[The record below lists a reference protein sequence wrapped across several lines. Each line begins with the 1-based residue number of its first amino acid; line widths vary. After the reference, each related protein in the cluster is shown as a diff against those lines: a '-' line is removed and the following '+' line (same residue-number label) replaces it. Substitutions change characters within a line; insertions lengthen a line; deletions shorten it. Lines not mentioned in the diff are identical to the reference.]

1 MIQTAAAAFDEYG
14 AVRLLEP
21 VGVAG
26 VRRALV
32 GRRLE
37 PPTGGCCVVAPSTE
51 SIVLIPFLFS
61 DLSQVKLRRAVV
73 LASGHRND

>member
-14 AVRLLEP
+14 TVRLLEP

-32 GRRLE
+32 G
-37 PPTGGCCVVAPSTE
+37 
-51 SIVLIPFLFS
+51 
-61 DLSQVKLRRAVV
+61 
-73 LASGHRND
+73 